1 MLDKSV
7 PHVKFLMSRKK
18 GAPSP
23 VYDLPDGYKFAL
35 YKPGDEKSW
44 AEIELSVLEFPDEG
58 EALEYFDKEYGPY
71 IPALE
76 ERCLFIENDKGEKI
90 ATSTAWWCCPERCIP
105 RLHWVA
111 VKPQYQG
118 LGLGKAVVSKVTRMM
133 LELDG
138 DTDFFLSTQ
147 TWSHRAVKI
156 YEKFGYA
163 IASEKK
169 ICGAKN
175 ENAERAKAVL
185 DSIYKNKIHYTSSAP
200 SN

>member
-7 PHVKFLMSRKK
+7 PYVKFLMLRKK
-18 GAPSP
+18 GAPAP

-44 AEIELSVLEFPDEG
+44 AEIEMSVLEFDNPKD
-58 EALEYFDKEYGPY
+58 ALKYFGKEFKPY
-71 IPALE
+71 NAELE
-76 ERCLFIENDKGEKI
+76 KRCIFIENSKGEKI
-90 ATSTAWWCCPERCIP
+90 ATATAWWCCPEKCVP

-111 VKPQYQG
+111 VKPEYQG
-118 LGLGKAVVSKVTRMM
+118 LGLGKAIVSKVTQMM

-156 YEKFGYA
+156 YEKFGYF

-169 ICGAKN
+169 ICKYKN
-175 ENAERAKAVL
+175 ENAEKAAAVIA
-185 DSIYKNKIHYTSSAP
+185 SIYNK
-200 SN
+200 